1 MSVLLQVL
9 LKNLPRK
16 SAEKLFVSLV
26 CLLRSFRKDLSA
38 GKRYFVEVVVNCVSA
53 LSVKPWSWF
62 SWLCEEFHKDFFK
75 LASMELCA
83 YMLHNFN
90 RFLDPNFG

>member
-1 MSVLLQVL
+1 ML
-9 LKNLPRK
+9 LKNPHRK

-26 CLLRSFRKDLSA
+26 CLLRSFSKDLS
-38 GKRYFVEVVVNCVSA
+38 VEVVVNCVSA
-53 LSVKPWSWF
+53 VSVKPWSWL
-62 SWLCEEFHKDFFK
+62 SWLCEEFQEDFFK

-90 RFLDPNFG
+90 RLSKIRTSDEDKIL